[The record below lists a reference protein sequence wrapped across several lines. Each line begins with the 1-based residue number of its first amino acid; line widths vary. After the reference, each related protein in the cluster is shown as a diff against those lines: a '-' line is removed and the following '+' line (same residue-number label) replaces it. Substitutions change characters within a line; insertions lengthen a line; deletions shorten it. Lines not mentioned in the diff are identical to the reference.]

1 MENEN
6 KQRVPLYDKVVP
18 YKNGTFVLKTLVAIN
33 QPAAV
38 LCQSCGKPVVFKLP
52 QAGLMGVKC
61 RQCGTLTYVKA
72 KAPQVE
78 SAGEATVPQ
87 TEKPAAQPAKPA
99 AQPAKPIAKPKEDEA
114 TKTQVVG
121 RRGNRSPGLLTWGNI
136 FRRKKFV
143 LKEGTYVLGRKDVN
157 CPSDIELNDKE
168 VSRRSV
174 VIEVVHKEDGYFF
187 KLTVKKA
194 TNPVL
199 YNNQPLGESESIL
212 MNYGDSI
219 QLGRTVINFS
229 KLK

>member
-1 MENEN
+1 MENNN

-18 YKNGTFVLKTLVAIN
+18 YKNGAYVLKTLVSIN

-61 RQCGTLTYVKA
+61 RHCGTLTYVKA
-72 KAPQVE
+72 KAPQE
-78 SAGEATVPQ
+78 QPAGEA
-87 TEKPAAQPAKPA
+87 AAQQPAKPA
-99 AQPAKPIAKPKEDEA
+99 AQPAKPIAKPKEKEEP

-136 FRRKKFV
+136 FRRKKFE
-143 LKEGTYVLGRKDVN
+143 LKEGTYVIGRKDGN
-157 CPSDIELNDKE
+157 CHSDIELNDKE

-174 VIEVVHKEDGYFF
+174 VIEVTHKEDGYYF
-187 KLTVKKA
+187 KMTVKKA

-199 YNNQPLGESESIL
+199 HNNQPLGESESIL
-212 MNYGDSI
+212 LNYGDSI